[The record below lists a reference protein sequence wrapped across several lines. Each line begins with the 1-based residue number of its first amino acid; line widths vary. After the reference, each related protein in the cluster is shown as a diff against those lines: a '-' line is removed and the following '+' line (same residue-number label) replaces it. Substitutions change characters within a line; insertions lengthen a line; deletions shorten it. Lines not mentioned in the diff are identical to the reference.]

1 MLSRLLHVLLLLAV
15 PLCARADPISIVL
28 LGDSITAGA
37 TSAPTGPSYAT
48 LLADS
53 LGPGFTV
60 TNLGCGG
67 ASSLD
72 WTPSRGGVFCGG
84 DVERPNLYQAL
95 AQPQLPAAI
104 VTILLGTN
112 DAIGFE
118 ESARTDPWV
127 YTVAIAQLS
136 GNLLADGAAK
146 VMLMT
151 PPPNFAGR
159 GAARSLL
166 ARYRNAIIALCGSP
180 GDAVVCGPDVYAL
193 LDPEDFAAGDIHPNE
208 SGQAKIADALHD
220 AVLAAIPE
228 PASAPLTLAAL
239 AALAALGAG
248 RRRQR
253 KEADASRPT
262 RSEPQASE
270 GR

>member
-1 MLSRLLHVLLLLAV
+1 MLPRLLHALLLLAL
-15 PLCARADPISIVL
+15 PLCARADPIRVVL
-28 LGDSITAGA
+28 VGDSITAGDV
-37 TSAPTGPSYAT
+37 SAPSGASYAT
-48 LLADS
+48 LLAES

-67 ASSLD
+67 TSSLD

-84 DVERPNLYQAL
+84 EVERPNLYDAL
-95 AQPQLPAAI
+95 AQPQLPAAL

-118 ESARTDPWV
+118 ESARTDPWA
-127 YTVAIAQLS
+127 YTVAIAELS
-136 GNLLADGAAK
+136 GNLLADGAAQ

-228 PASAPLTLAAL
+228 PASAPLLVSAL
-239 AALAALGAG
+239 AALALRRRRSLGASSG
-248 RRRQR
+248 
-253 KEADASRPT
+253 
-262 RSEPQASE
+262 
-270 GR
+270 

>member
-1 MLSRLLHVLLLLAV
+1 MRRPLLHALLVLAL
-15 PLCARADPISIVL
+15 PLCARADPIRVVL

-37 TSAPTGPSYAT
+37 TSEPTGPPYAT

-67 ASSLD
+67 TSSVD
-72 WTPSRGGVFCGG
+72 WTPSSGSAFCGG
-84 DVERPNLYQAL
+84 TVERPNLYEGL
-95 AQPQLPAAI
+95 AAPQLPADL

-118 ESARTDPWV
+118 ESERVDPSV
-127 YTVAIAQLS
+127 YTVAIAELS
-136 GNLLADGAAK
+136 GRLLADGAAK

-151 PPPNFAGR
+151 PPPNFSGR
-159 GAARSLL
+159 GAARTLL

-193 LDPEDFAAGDIHPNE
+193 LEPEDFADRNIHPNA
-208 SGQAKIADALHD
+208 SGEAKIADALHD

-228 PASAPLTLAAL
+228 PASAPLTLVGL
-239 AALAALGAG
+239 AALRAAAY
-248 RRRQR
+248 RRVRVR
-253 KEADASRPT
+253 KT
-262 RSEPQASE
+262 
-270 GR
+270 G